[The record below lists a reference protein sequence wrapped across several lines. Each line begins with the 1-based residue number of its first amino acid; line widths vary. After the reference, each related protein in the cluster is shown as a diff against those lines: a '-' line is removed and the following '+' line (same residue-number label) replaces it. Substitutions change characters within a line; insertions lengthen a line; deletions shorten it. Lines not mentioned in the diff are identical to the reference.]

1 MENNYFFID
10 GSSLLSD
17 IRKYKI
23 KERYLK
29 DYKLD
34 ILTFCKYFM
43 HDDELKQFHSS
54 AYRRIVFYFVQNDQ
68 RVKENLIL
76 PDFKKSRLVE
86 DIQIK
91 YCGKKIPI
99 YRKAEEWLEKK
110 SAPNYVTDS
119 LYKSEKAVDT
129 QICCDALVLLSLN
142 KLDRLFL
149 YTNDFDFI
157 PLCQSIKTM
166 GANINL
172 IKLTEDRVNGDLVK
186 ECDAFY
192 TFRENQINSIFGY
205 KEKSTTANNKRS

>member
-17 IRKYKI
+17 IKRI
-23 KERYLK
+23 KVNRNHLSNLKFDLISFARY
-29 DYKLD
+29 
-34 ILTFCKYFM
+34 FSNS
-43 HDDELKQFHSS
+43 FHLRPFH
-54 AYRRIVFYFVQNDQ
+54 AGNYRRIVYYFVKDDKRIQEYIK
-68 RVKENLIL
+68 V
-76 PDFKKSRLVE
+76 PDFRTPRLIE

-91 YCGKKIPI
+91 YCGKKITQ
-99 YRKAEEWLEKK
+99 YKKAKEWLDFKK
-110 SAPNYVTDS
+110 APNYVRDS

-149 YTNDFDFI
+149 YTNDYDYI

-172 IKLTEDRVNGDLVK
+172 IQLTKLRVNSDLVR

-192 TFRENQINSIFGY
+192 TFDDETIDRCFAYKKQGNNS
-205 KEKSTTANNKRS
+205 